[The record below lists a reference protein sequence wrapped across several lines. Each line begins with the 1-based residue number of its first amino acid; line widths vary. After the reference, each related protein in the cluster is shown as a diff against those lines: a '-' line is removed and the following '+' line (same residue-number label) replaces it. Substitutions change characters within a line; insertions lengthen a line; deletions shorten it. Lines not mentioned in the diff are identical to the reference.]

1 LRRPTIQQFNEPA
14 GGQVVFYLHV
24 HVIPRMNGE
33 ALKPPLSFKEEP
45 AVLADHAARLA
56 AALKE

>member
-1 LRRPTIQQFNEPA
+1 
-14 GGQVVFYLHV
+14 
-24 HVIPRMNGE
+24 VIPRMNGE